1 MAVKNL
7 KGRPIRTWLTIM
19 GIIIGVFLVITLLS
33 LSEGLKD
40 TVMQQLRMMGGEIIM
55 IMPGDPQDM
64 ITTFIGGLQLSEAD
78 LEAISRA
85 SGVKRVLPMAYAAE
99 IVRYEDM
106 SKPVLLFGLPFGQD
120 LDIYK
125 SDLGWDI
132 VEGKWPAFGRRE
144 VLVGNLIP
152 KDIFSKLQSSD
163 KIVIKGRPFFVSGV
177 LRSMGSKQDDSV
189 IALDLTDFRAITG
202 KREGAQTAMAK
213 IESGYDA
220 EKVAENIRQELEKT
234 AKRKSGDSLS
244 FTVFTSEKAS
254 DMVGN
259 VMGVVQ
265 LAVIAFA
272 SIAVMVG
279 GIGIMNTMYT
289 SVYERTKEIG
299 ILKAI
304 GAKKKTIVTMF
315 LVEAGV
321 IGMFG
326 GIIGIILGIIF
337 AKGIELLVP
346 QAHPVFYIKASISP
360 FLIIFGLLF
369 SFGVGCLSGYFPS
382 KKAASLKPVEALR
395 YE

>member
-7 KGRPIRTWLTIM
+7 KGRPIRTWLTIL
-19 GIIIGVFLVITLLS
+19 GIIIGVFLVITLFS
-33 LSEGLKD
+33 LSEGLKE
-40 TVMQQLRMMGGEIIM
+40 TVMQQLRMMGSEIIM
-55 IMPGDPQDM
+55 IIPGDPQDM
-64 ITTFIGGLQLSEAD
+64 MTTFIGGIQLSGAD

-85 SGVKRVLPMAYAAE
+85 DGVKRVLPMTYAAE
-99 IVRYEDM
+99 IVRYEDI
-106 SKPVLLFGLPFGQD
+106 SKPVLIFGLPFGQD
-120 LDIYK
+120 LDIYQ

-132 VEGKWPAFGRRE
+132 TKGRWPALGRRE
-144 VLVGNLIP
+144 VLAGSLVP
-152 KDIFSKLQSSD
+152 KNIFPKLQSGD
-163 KIVIKGRPFFVSGV
+163 RIVIKGRPFFVSGV

-189 IALDLTDFRAITG
+189 IVLDLADFRAITG
-202 KREGAQTAMAK
+202 KRDGAQTAMVK
-213 IESGYDA
+213 IESGYNA
-220 EKVAENIRQELEKT
+220 EKVAENIRQELKKS

-315 LVEAGV
+315 LAEAGV

-326 GIIGIILGIIF
+326 GVIGIVLGVVF
-337 AKGIELLVP
+337 AKGIELFVP

-369 SFGVGCLSGYFPS
+369 SFGVGCLSGYFPA